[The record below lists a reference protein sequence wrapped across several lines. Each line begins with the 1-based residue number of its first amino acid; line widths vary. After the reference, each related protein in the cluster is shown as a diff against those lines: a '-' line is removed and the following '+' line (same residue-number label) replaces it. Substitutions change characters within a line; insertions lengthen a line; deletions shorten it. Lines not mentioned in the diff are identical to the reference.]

1 MADKDTRVQ
10 IITTNATRPYMSD
23 LRVRQAVAYA
33 IDKEELSQ
41 ATLNGYEPAA
51 I

>member
-10 IITTNATRPYMSD
+10 VLTTNALRPNMAD

-33 IDKEELSQ
+33 IDKENLSQ
-41 ATLNGYEPAA
+41 AISSRL
-51 I
+51 